1 MDYNYLKKLREL
13 LAENFGIEPKEVD
26 EGAYFEEDL
35 NLGEYE
41 LIELLSELE
50 EYYQIEF
57 EPEDKEE
64 LDTIGSLITILRDKA
79 E

>member
-1 MDYNYLKKLREL
+1 MDYNYLKKLKEL
-13 LAENFGIEPKEVD
+13 LADNFGIDPQEVD
-26 EGAYFEEDL
+26 ESAYFEEDL

-41 LIELLSELE
+41 LIELISELE

>member
-1 MDYNYLKKLREL
+1 MDNNYLKKLKEL
-13 LAENFGIEPKEVD
+13 LAENFGIEPTEVD